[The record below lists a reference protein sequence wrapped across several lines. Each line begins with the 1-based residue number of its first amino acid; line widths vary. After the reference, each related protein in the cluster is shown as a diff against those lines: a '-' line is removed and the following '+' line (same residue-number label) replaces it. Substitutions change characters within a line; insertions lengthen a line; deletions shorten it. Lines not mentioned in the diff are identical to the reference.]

1 MRGGVGWGERANIH
15 GGKVR
20 KHCFY
25 LSFHV
30 RAKHWKL
37 NRLKFARC
45 SPSRAQHQINHD
57 QGSGEEK
64 KVFKKKKTKE
74 KKT

>member
-1 MRGGVGWGERANIH
+1 VGWGERANIH

-45 SPSRAQHQINHD
+45 SPSRAQHHQINHD

-64 KVFKKKKTKE
+64 KVLKKKQTKE
-74 KKT
+74 KKN